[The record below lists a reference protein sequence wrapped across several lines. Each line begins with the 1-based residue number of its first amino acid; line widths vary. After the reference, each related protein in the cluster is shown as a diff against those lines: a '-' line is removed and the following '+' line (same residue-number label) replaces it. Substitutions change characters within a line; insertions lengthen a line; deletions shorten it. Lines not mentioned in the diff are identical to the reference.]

1 MNLLE
6 GEKEKMKP
14 KEEKI
19 YWEGFEAGR
28 ESSLKHNIKLMEAQ
42 LEGVKEQKQ
51 LKEETKF
58 PKAQGRSY

>member
-1 MNLLE
+1 
-6 GEKEKMKP
+6 MKP

-28 ESSLKHNIKLMEAQ
+28 ESSLKHNIKLMEGQ
-42 LEGVKEQKQ
+42 LEDVKEQKQ
-51 LKEETKF
+51 PKETKF